1 MIVITDDGV
10 GGADPPRASGS
21 GLAGLAGL
29 AKRVASVDGAFS
41 CPSPRGPTVADHR
54 PVPAVLRFLGVA
66 NDQGAGL
73 LRQQT
78 RACHVSLR

>member
-10 GGADPPRASGS
+10 GGADPSRASGS
-21 GLAGLAGL
+21 GLAGL

-66 NDQGAGL
+66 NAQGAGL

-78 RACHVSLR
+78 RARHVSLR